1 MLAKRPRTKAGTRPS
16 IKRQYAEGTRRKA
29 FLPRTSRGYSLG
41 PLGFPRTLRVVLR
54 YCETFAIA
62 STAGSLGNYNFS
74 CNGLFDPNIT
84 GTGHQPMYFDT
95 LMGVYDHYTV
105 IGSKAKVTCIPNVSS
120 NGLTN
125 FFGVYLNDDTTRTPA
140 TLAALQEQTTA
151 KNGRFAYASNETK
164 SLMTQWSAKSTF
176 GGSVL
181 GNDNLQGT
189 ASTNPT
195 EQTYFTVWISPFPG
209 EVSNFTQYFNIEIEY
224 IAVFDE
230 LKDLAEN

>member
-1 MLAKRPRTKAGTRPS
+1 MLAKRPRTAKAGTRPS
-16 IKRQYAEGTRRKA
+16 SKRQNAEGRRRN
-29 FLPRTSRGYSLG
+29 FLPRTVVSYSLG
-41 PLGFPRTLRVVLR
+41 PLGFPKQLRCALR
-54 YCETFAIA
+54 YCETFAVTIT
-62 STAGSLGNYNFS
+62 SGTIGHYNFS
-74 CNGLFDPNIT
+74 CNGLYDPNVT

-95 LMGVYDHYTV
+95 LMGIYDHYTV
-105 IGSKAKVTCIPNVSS
+105 IGSKAKVTCLPNVSS

-125 FFGVYLNDDTTRTPA
+125 FFGVYINDDATRTPA

-151 KNGRFAYASNETK
+151 KNGSFAYASNMTK
-164 SLMTQWSAKSTF
+164 SLTTKWSAKSTF

-195 EQTYFTVWISPFPG
+195 EQSMFTVWASNYPG
-209 EVSNFTQYFNIEIEY
+209 EATNYTAYFNIEIEY